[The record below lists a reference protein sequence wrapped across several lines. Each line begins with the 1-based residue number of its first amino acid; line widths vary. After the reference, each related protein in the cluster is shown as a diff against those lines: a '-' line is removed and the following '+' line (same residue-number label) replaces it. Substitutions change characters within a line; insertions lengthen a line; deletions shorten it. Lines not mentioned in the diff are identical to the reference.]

1 MYKDICDRSIS
12 LSLFLWVVH
21 KLAHSVSKFF
31 KRKQIQTM
39 VSRVPINW
47 VLRKSGNL
55 VFGMFGLIFL
65 YNIRV
70 DVTEHLS
77 RIHS

>member
-1 MYKDICDRSIS
+1 MQAII
-12 LSLFLWVVH
+12 
-21 KLAHSVSKFF
+21 
-31 KRKQIQTM
+31 
-39 VSRVPINW
+39 SRVPINW

-77 RIHS
+77 RSIHKDNSEITIRDFVLLFRN